1 MQSLLKPWD
10 IVITDIEGDGLLPT
24 VTQLHCSTIV
34 CCLTGD
40 SIDFLPN
47 QMDLYKEKLYA
58 TRIRVG
64 HNVLD
69 FDGPALD
76 KVIGYQFREQD
87 WFDTL
92 VLSRL
97 LYPDLLGGHSLG
109 QWGKRLGE
117 LKIDWRQVCVDLG
130 YIKANDPKGEEF
142 KLFRPEMVGY
152 CNQDC
157 KVNLRLLQRLMKYAG
172 FTWETLLELQQAK
185 IEWRKS

>member
-1 MQSLLKPWD
+1 MAMIKPFQ
-10 IVITDIEGDGLLPT
+10 IAITDIEGDGLYDT
-24 VTQLHCSTIV
+24 VTQLHCTTV
-34 CCLTGD
+34 LCCTTGQ
-40 SIDFLPN
+40 SIDFLPH
-47 QMDLYKEKLYA
+47 QMDLYKEKLSEVQ
-58 TRIRVG
+58 IKIG

-69 FDGPALD
+69 FDGPAIE
-76 KVIGYQFREQD
+76 KVISYEYKPED

-109 QWGKRLGE
+109 MWGTRLGT
-117 LKIDWRQVCVDLG
+117 LKIDWRQVCIDLG

-172 FTWETLLELQQAK
+172 FTWETLLELQQQK
-185 IEWRKS
+185 IGWK